1 MDETGIYEKR
11 TFFYWEFILFWQKII
26 LMLAVFQVERPMLQA
41 AAVLF
46 ILITFVLMQL
56 RNSVYKSARLAR
68 LHIFT
73 YMMVIFFV
81 VSKVLIYG
89 LSEWTKAMSAASNT
103 RIPLSYQELTRAFK
117 PYKQVDITI
126 ADQSDVAESELADY
140 PVELEEVPIYDYIV
154 ERD

>member
-1 MDETGIYEKR
+1 
-11 TFFYWEFILFWQKII
+11 
-26 LMLAVFQVERPMLQA
+26 MLTVYQVERPMLQA

-81 VSKVLIYG
+81 VSKILIYG
-89 LSEWTKAMSAASNT
+89 LSEWTKAMS
-103 RIPLSYQELTRAFK
+103 
-117 PYKQVDITI
+117 
-126 ADQSDVAESELADY
+126 
-140 PVELEEVPIYDYIV
+140 
-154 ERD
+154 